1 MNGGR
6 VSTKCRRNPGFLLE
20 RGFLVRIIH
29 ENTIH
34 TWSISISQSA
44 YLKHVLERF
53 GMTDCNPA
61 PTPIALGT
69 PLTKQQAPLT
79 GEDCQFMANKPY
91 REILGSIMYAQ
102 IATQPD
108 LSYAI
113 STLSK
118 FVSNPG
124 RPHWIALMRVLRY
137 IKGTLDFKITYG
149 GKGYTN
155 LAPIGYVDADYAGDV
170 DTRRSCSGHVFLQ
183 AGGPSAWGSQYQQTV
198 ALSTTEAE
206 YMAMS
211 RAAKQMEFMYSS
223 MDKVG
228 YPQTRPADL
237 YNDNAGA
244 VSLTKNTKGNTR
256 VKHIDVRHHYICDMV
271 EDGKITIHHIPPSD
285 NLADV
290 FTKPLGR
297 DAHRRACIG
306 MRLTS
311 GWRVRWARRSIRIV
325 ALHSINRDPI
335 PIWLPYIYN
344 HSSFLYIYLQIV
356 TTYLQWSTE
365 SLVQKG
371 LLVRS
376 NTSVVYLQTLRWGV
390 IFLYYSIFTDEL
402 SRYRI

>member
-1 MNGGR
+1 
-6 VSTKCRRNPGFLLE
+6 
-20 RGFLVRIIH
+20 
-29 ENTIH
+29 
-34 TWSISISQSA
+34 
-44 YLKHVLERF
+44 
-53 GMTDCNPA
+53 MTDCNPT
-61 PTPIALGT
+61 PTPITLGT

-79 GEDCQFMANKPY
+79 DEDRQFMANKPY

-113 STLSK
+113 STLSR

-124 RPHWIALMRVLRY
+124 RPHWIALMHVLRY

-311 GWRVRWARRSIRIV
+311 G
-325 ALHSINRDPI
+325 
-335 PIWLPYIYN
+335 
-344 HSSFLYIYLQIV
+344 
-356 TTYLQWSTE
+356 
-365 SLVQKG
+365 
-371 LLVRS
+371 
-376 NTSVVYLQTLRWGV
+376 
-390 IFLYYSIFTDEL
+390 
-402 SRYRI
+402 